1 MSSTSFPISI
11 VIPTYRRRASVRRLL
26 EALARQTVS
35 PGLYE
40 VIVSID
46 GSEDG
51 TREMV
56 DQFEAPYRLRSIWHT
71 NRGRASTCNAGIHE
85 ATGDLV
91 ILLDDDMEPIPG
103 WLEAHW
109 RAHHAGGRLGV
120 VGAAPIPLDSSSPPL
135 VEYIGSRFNRYL
147 DRLAQPDYRFTFDD
161 FYSGNFSIRRTV
173 LHEAGAYDERFALY
187 GHEDTEL
194 CLRLQAAG
202 VRIVFSTEAL
212 AYQHHIKDFAAVAR
226 DTIDLGKTALLL
238 VGKRPETFP
247 ALRLSTYNHRSRK
260 WRVLRTWLLALSR
273 LWAGTPDQ
281 MIRLMTWLERQRPD
295 KVQGYYGKALDYFFW
310 FGVQSALQENRRTG
324 RSPSSLAAL
333 VGNE

>member
-1 MSSTSFPISI
+1 MPAHTRRHALPTVAGSHGEYDLDPYAKLLSERVVFLGTPIDDTSANDIVAQLLCLESDDPDKDISLYI
-11 VIPTYRRRASVRRLL
+11 NSPGGSVTAMMAIYDTMQFVCADLETVCLGQTGSAATILLAAGTPGKRLMLPHARLVIHQPTMDAGFGHTSDLHIQATEILRVRTVMENL
-26 EALARQTVS
+26 LARHTGRSRKQVRAD
-35 PGLYE
+35 
-40 VIVSID
+40 ID
-46 GSEDG
+46 RD
-51 TREMV
+51 T
-56 DQFEAPYRLRSIWHT
+56 
-71 NRGRASTCNAGIHE
+71 
-85 ATGDLV
+85 
-91 ILLDDDMEPIPG
+91 IL
-103 WLEAHW
+103 
-109 RAHHAGGRLGV
+109 
-120 VGAAPIPLDSSSPPL
+120 
-135 VEYIGSRFNRYL
+135 
-147 DRLAQPDYRFTFDD
+147 T
-161 FYSGNFSIRRTV
+161 
-173 LHEAGAYDERFALY
+173 
-187 GHEDTEL
+187 
-194 CLRLQAAG
+194 
-202 VRIVFSTEAL
+202 STEAL